1 MNIGGAEISKTYNS
15 RKSKRIDYYSKI
27 QCTKSIQRGETK
39 EYEEPLELMLISVSV
54 GGLSIIS
61 EEPFE
66 KGTILIFNLKLE
78 ETLYEK
84 VSANVIWTIKKGD
97 MFRNGLGIMN
107 ISGKLYRHLSRL
119 DNGITTRV

>member
-1 MNIGGAEISKTYNS
+1 MIVNGAEGAKHNNS
-15 RKSKRIDYYSKI
+15 RKSRRVDYYSKI
-27 QCTKSIQRGETK
+27 QCTKSILGGETK

-54 GGLSIIS
+54 GGLSVIS

-66 KGTILIFNLKLE
+66 KDTILMFNLKLE
-78 ETLYEK
+78 DTLYEK

-97 MFRNGLGIMN
+97 MFRSGLGIMN

-119 DNGITTRV
+119 DNGIAARV